1 MTIAGDRIEHEI
13 RIAAPPELVFAF
25 FTDPELHARWLGREA
40 TLDPRPGGVYRCVV
54 HDRATLLGEYV
65 TVEPPR
71 RVEFTWGFDGG
82 SGVPPGSS
90 TVSIT
95 LTPAPDSTLL
105 RLVHTGLPHPA
116 LDGHDTGWNGYL
128 GQLARVAATH

>member
-54 HDRATLLGEYV
+54 HDHATPLGE
-65 TVEPPR
+65 
-71 RVEFTWGFDGG
+71 
-82 SGVPPGSS
+82 
-90 TVSIT
+90 
-95 LTPAPDSTLL
+95 
-105 RLVHTGLPHPA
+105 
-116 LDGHDTGWNGYL
+116 
-128 GQLARVAATH
+128 